1 MTTDTTLTGS
11 LPDRG
16 HLLSATRRAISLCM
30 SVSEQAAS
38 LREDFAFLGDWEER
52 FTHLIDLGKS
62 LPPLKPDEYSDT
74 NKVRGC
80 SSQVWLVAEPSP
92 PESGAPPGALRFRGA
107 SDAMIVAGL
116 VAMLLHLFSDQQPA
130 DILAFDAPAFL
141 REIGIADAL
150 TPQRSNGLASMLQ
163 RIRAYASAA

>member
-1 MTTDTTLTGS
+1 
-11 LPDRG
+11 
-16 HLLSATRRAISLCM
+16 M
-30 SVSEQAAS
+30 SVTGQAAS

-62 LPPLKPDEYSDT
+62 LPPLKPEEYSDD

-92 PESGAPPGALRFRGA
+92 TNPGAIRFRGA

-116 VAMLLHLFSDQQPA
+116 VAMLLHLFSDQQPD
-130 DILAFDAPAFL
+130 DILAFDAPAFFK
-141 REIGIADAL
+141 EIGIADAL
-150 TPQRSNGLASMLQ
+150 TPQRSNGLASMLT
-163 RIRAYASAA
+163 RIRTAASAQRS

>member
-1 MTTDTTLTGS
+1 MT
-11 LPDRG
+11 
-16 HLLSATRRAISLCM
+16 
-30 SVSEQAAS
+30 VSEQAAA
-38 LREDFAFLGDWEER
+38 LREDFSFLGDWEAR

-62 LPPLKPDEYSDT
+62 LPPLKPEEYSDD

-92 PESGAPPGALRFRGA
+92 ENPGALRFRGA

-130 DILAFDAPAFL
+130 DILAFDAPAFFK
-141 REIGIADAL
+141 EIGIADAL

-163 RIRAYASAA
+163 RIRAHASAA